1 MSLPEL
7 SGATWLLLGVAAVM
21 IGFAKTAIG
30 GVGSIAVAL
39 FAVLLPARESTGAI
53 LPLLIVGDLVAVTIY
68 RRHTSWSTLWRLVPG
83 VVPGIVLGAWYV
95 GQVDDTTMRRS
106 IGATLV
112 VVTVVALL
120 QRWRAPSTDAA
131 PRPRQRP
138 HRISTLGMG
147 GAAGFATMTANAAGP
162 IMTLYLILSG
172 LPMLEML
179 GTGAWFFLVV
189 NVAKLPFSAGLDLI
203 TPSSMAMDAALV
215 PALLLGAWLG
225 VLVIRR
231 IDQRRFEL
239 GALVLSGL
247 GAVLLLV

>member
-7 SGATWLLLGVAAVM
+7 SGATWLLLGLAAVM

-30 GVGSIAVAL
+30 GVGSIAVAF

-53 LPLLIVGDLVAVTIY
+53 LPLLIVGDVVAVTIY
-68 RRHTSWSTLWRLVPG
+68 RQHTSWGTLWRLVPG

-95 GQVDDTTMRRS
+95 GQVDDNTMRRS
-106 IGATLV
+106 IGAILV
-112 VVTVVALL
+112 IMTGVATL
-120 QRWRAPSTDAA
+120 QRWQSPWTAEA
-131 PRPRQRP
+131 PRQRQRP
-138 HRISTLGMG
+138 HRALSLWMG
-147 GAAGFATMTANAAGP
+147 VASGFATMTANAAGP

-189 NVAKLPFSAGLDLI
+189 NIAKLPFSAGLDLI
-203 TPSSMAMDAALV
+203 TPSSLAMDAALV

-225 VLVIRR
+225 VVVIRR

-239 GALVLSGL
+239 AALVLSGL
-247 GAVLLLV
+247 GAVLLLL